1 MSLCFYFCVPWCLKI
16 KCVNVCGCQMS
27 LLMINAK
34 ILRFPLVLCILMKQ
48 TGWNGPVHNENAHL
62 TVSDYYQR
70 RVSTMC
76 PPQCVSGSSW

>member
-48 TGWNGPVHNENAHL
+48 RLVGMAQYITRMHI
-62 TVSDYYQR
+62 
-70 RVSTMC
+70 
-76 PPQCVSGSSW
+76 

>member
-1 MSLCFYFCVPWCLKI
+1 MWLSNVIVNDKYKNFKISSGSLHF
-16 KCVNVCGCQMS
+16 NETE
-27 LLMINAK
+27 
-34 ILRFPLVLCILMKQ
+34 